1 MRGFRIPLHRGEKTI
16 VGVVRK
22 RALNIITIYTTQGI
36 PCWRHPFHATEEEAY
51 HYDKPMNGLE
61 NGEGGRLTHTLV
73 AQWRPPS
80 PFYRPPASPR
90 KIDLAP
96 RMRSRT
102 CPGGRPTRGFLV
114 KTRVCRIGF
123 PVVGFKSSSSFRS
136 GFSGSGLSLF
146 PLRAD
151 RCKH

>member
-1 MRGFRIPLHRGEKTI
+1 MRGFQIPLHRGEKTI
-16 VGVVRK
+16 GGVVRK
-22 RALNIITIYTTQGI
+22 RALNIITIYLHHIGV

-96 RMRSRT
+96 RMRSRI
-102 CPGGRPTRGFLV
+102 CPGRRRQTRGFLV
-114 KTRVCRIGF
+114 KTRLCRTEF

-136 GFSGSGLSLF
+136 GFSGSGLCRYF
-146 PLRAD
+146 
-151 RCKH
+151 H